1 MRRISNSRWS
11 LTFLLPLGVSLGMF
25 FVAVG
30 TTQIGLALL
39 ERREVQVLESKA
51 TIFLNGLAG
60 MIAQHL
66 ERGEE
71 GVAELLRAP
80 FSFGETLTEEVLVAR
95 WKAADGAMHRVVR
108 GPGAARE
115 VTSVLDALAQE
126 PVGVVIFIRVEPGS
140 RAIVARAFSVEGARL
155 ELAAVLDAS
164 GIVAEIE
171 RAESWAI
178 VIDLILAALAAL
190 ITFVFTRRAVA
201 HLDVITREL
210 VGQSVGDEARTR
222 RASAEITRLREA
234 VAERLA
240 VEKAQNL
247 ALTDL
252 GDKER
257 NALLAKLAAGLAH
270 EVRNPLAGLLNAV
283 STLRRFG
290 DKPDVRAETLDLVER
305 GLRSIERVADAML
318 STYRPAPGR
327 MRFSR
332 DDLVDIRLLVEPEAK
347 RRQITLGWRMDG
359 MRPIT
364 ADADALRQVLL
375 NLLLN
380 ACKASGEGGSVR
392 LAVSQTDAETDFAI
406 SDSGPGMPEDVLAF
420 LEGGRTSAHMTGG
433 KGLGLWMVSRL
444 LDDLGGQ
451 IKVESRSGEGTRVI
465 VHLRKGTADDGAT
478 RAGERSATAA
488 GRAWTGAA

>member
-1 MRRISNSRWS
+1 MRKMSNSRWS
-11 LTFLLPLGVSLGMF
+11 LKLLLPLGVSLGMF

-39 ERREVQVLESKA
+39 ERREVQTLEAKA

-60 MIAQHL
+60 MIAPSL
-66 ERGEE
+66 ESGEAAVE
-71 GVAELLRAP
+71 EFLRAP
-80 FSFGETLTEEVLVAR
+80 LTYGETLAEEVLVVR
-95 WKAADGAMHRVVR
+95 WRAGDGEVQRVVR
-108 GPGAARE
+108 GESTGEEVAA
-115 VTSVLDALAQE
+115 ALASLALA
-126 PVGVVIFIRVEPGS
+126 PVGTLNFKRAEPGM
-140 RAIVARAFSVEGARL
+140 RAVVARAFVVGETRL

-164 GIVAEIE
+164 DIVADID
-171 RAESWAI
+171 RAEFWAL
-178 VIDLILAALAAL
+178 VIDILLAGIAALF
-190 ITFVFTRRAVA
+190 TFVFTRRAVA
-201 HLDVITREL
+201 HLDALALEVAGGSTRD
-210 VGQSVGDEARTR
+210 GGGR

-234 VAERLA
+234 IADRLA
-240 VEKAQNL
+240 AEEAHNL
-247 ALTDL
+247 ALADL
-252 GDKER
+252 GEKER

-290 DKPDVRAETLDLVER
+290 DKPDVRTETLDLVER

-332 DDLVDIRLLVEPEAK
+332 EDLIDIQLLVAPEAK
-347 RRQITLGWRMDG
+347 RRRLSLEWRIGD
-359 MRPIT
+359 MRPIA

-380 ACKASGEGGSVR
+380 ACKASGEGGRVR
-392 LAVSQTDAETDFAI
+392 LAVSHTDGETEFAI

-420 LEGGRTSAHMTGG
+420 LEGGRTSAHMTSG

-444 LDDLGGQ
+444 LDDIGGQ
-451 IKVESRSGEGTRVI
+451 IKAESRVGEGTRVM
-465 VHLRKGTADDGAT
+465 VCLPGT
-478 RAGERSATAA
+478 RAAKSEDADEVA
-488 GRAWTGAA
+488 GTVQAGTI